1 MAGRRLRLQTPNFE
15 LQILSL
21 ATCHFLPLLRYSE
34 RDRRQIRIAIK
45 TVYGKSLSSPEMQ
58 LMTESIQNKC
68 RILIVDNRDDART
81 GLAQALSV
89 LGHSVTSISQRE
101 EALARDDLD
110 RFDLIVSDLD
120 DYEPVEN
127 SAGGPRSSAEA
138 PEVVKAFKL
147 GVTSS
152 RTRRAIAELHDIIE
166 KTLWFKLECID
177 PTRKTTHVREKIDFE
192 LPSDLALMN
201 GVLEYLLDRVGRMG
215 LIKVEQSNLFVA
227 LDEAFVNAVK
237 HGNRNDPSK
246 LLRVTAELSAHEA
259 IFTVE
264 DEGDGFDVR
273 EIPDPRDPANLFKS
287 SGRGV
292 LLIYNIMDEVEY
304 SERGTRLKMVKR
316 PEAGAPIN

>member
-1 MAGRRLRLQTPNFE
+1 MVEN
-15 LQILSL
+15 
-21 ATCHFLPLLRYSE
+21 
-34 RDRRQIRIAIK
+34 
-45 TVYGKSLSSPEMQ
+45 
-58 LMTESIQNKC
+58 IQNKC
-68 RILIVDNRDDART
+68 RILIVENGDDART
-81 GLAQALSV
+81 GLAHALSE
-89 LGHSVTSISQRE
+89 LGHSVTATNDRQ
-101 EALARDDLD
+101 EALARADLAE
-110 RFDLIVSDLD
+110 FDLIVSDLD
-120 DYEPVEN
+120 DVE
-127 SAGGPRSSAEA
+127 SAPASANVGEA
-138 PEVVKAFKL
+138 ADMVKAFKV

-152 RTRRAIAELHDIIE
+152 RRRRAVAELHDIIE
-166 KTLWFKLECID
+166 KTLAFKLQRVDASEQ
-177 PTRKTTHVREKIDFE
+177 TTHVREKIDLE
-192 LPSDLALMN
+192 LPSDLSLMN
-201 GVLEYLLDRVGRMG
+201 AVLEYLLDRVGRLG

-237 HGNRNDPSK
+237 HGNRNDPTK

-316 PEAGAPIN
+316 PEGLSSASN